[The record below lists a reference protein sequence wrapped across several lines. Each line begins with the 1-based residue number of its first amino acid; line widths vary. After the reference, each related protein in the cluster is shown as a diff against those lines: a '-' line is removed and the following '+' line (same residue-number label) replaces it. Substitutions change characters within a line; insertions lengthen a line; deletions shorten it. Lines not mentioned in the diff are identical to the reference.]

1 MANLDGLK
9 PNLVGFYNDLKQ
21 AVPEATITSGK
32 RNKAIGTAGN
42 ASHHLKGGAMDFGA
56 DHKVGA
62 FLSSQKGQELLSKY
76 GLGYLDETTKEALAK
91 TGGTGKHY
99 HVGEDSRLVAKTKA
113 SQYQAAKPEINTDF
127 SQPTLNTQYAPVKL
141 PDFSTN
147 SPASIFGDRKQAD
160 LPEIVQT
167 PALRVFDNQQL
178 TTDSGIDQ
186 VDAQNRFDNLEPIY
200 DNTNYQTAY
209 QEQQNIN
216 ISPIEQSAG
225 NTEQIRQYL
234 SDLWDNTDIS
244 KEEYMN
250 G

>member
-9 PNLVGFYNDLKQ
+9 PNLVGFYNELKQ
-21 AVPEATITSGK
+21 FVPEATITSGK
-32 RNKAIGTAGN
+32 RTKPMGTAGST
-42 ASHHLKGGAMDFGA
+42 SHHLKGGAMDFGA
-56 DHKVGA
+56 DPKVGV
-62 FLSSQKGQELLSKY
+62 FLSSHKGRELLSKY
-76 GLGYLDETTKEALAK
+76 GLGYMDETTKEALAK
-91 TGGTGKHY
+91 TGGTGAHY
-99 HVGEDSRLVAKTKA
+99 HVGEDSKLVAKA
-113 SQYQAAKPEINTDF
+113 RANAGQLQVNTDF

-141 PDFSTN
+141 PDFSIN

-186 VDAQNRFDNLEPIY
+186 VDAQNRFDNLQPIY

-216 ISPIEQSAG
+216 ISPIAQSAG
-225 NTEQIRQYL
+225 NTDQIKQYL

-244 KEEYMN
+244 QQEYMN

>member
-9 PNLVGFYNDLKQ
+9 PNLVAFYNDLKQ

-32 RNKAIGTAGN
+32 RNQAIGTAGN

-56 DHKVGA
+56 DPKVGA
-62 FLSSQKGQELLSKY
+62 FLSSQKGQALLSKY

-113 SQYQAAKPEINTDF
+113 SQYQAAQPEINTDF
-127 SQPTLNTQYAPVKL
+127 SQPTLNAKYAPVAL

-147 SPASIFGDRKQAD
+147 SPSSIFGNKPNLQPMDAGQASYVNSRQQM
-160 LPEIVQT
+160 LET
-167 PALRVFDNQQL
+167 NFDNPQDFQ
-178 TTDSGIDQ
+178 SNQFEI
-186 VDAQNRFDNLEPIY
+186 A
-200 DNTNYQTAY
+200 TNYQNDTYQPTY

-216 ISPIEQSAG
+216 ISPIGQSVG

-234 SDLWDNTDIS
+234 TDLWDNTDIS

>member
-1 MANLDGLK
+1 M
-9 PNLVGFYNDLKQ
+9 
-21 AVPEATITSGK
+21 
-32 RNKAIGTAGN
+32 
-42 ASHHLKGGAMDFGA
+42 
-56 DHKVGA
+56 
-62 FLSSQKGQELLSKY
+62 
-76 GLGYLDETTKEALAK
+76 DETTKEALAK
-91 TGGTGKHY
+91 TGGTGVHY
-99 HVGEDSRLVAKTKA
+99 HVGEDSKLVAKA
-113 SQYQAAKPEINTDF
+113 RGNAGQPQVNTDF

-141 PDFSTN
+141 PDFSIN

-186 VDAQNRFDNLEPIY
+186 VDAQNRFDNLQPIY

-216 ISPIEQSAG
+216 LSPIAQSAG

>member
-9 PNLVGFYNDLKQ
+9 PNLAGFYNELKQ

-32 RNKAIGTAGN
+32 RNKAIGTAGV
-42 ASHHLKGGAMDFGA
+42 ASHHLKGGAMDIGA
-56 DHKVGA
+56 NPKVGE
-62 FLSSQKGQELLSKY
+62 FLGSARGQALLSKY
-76 GLGYLDETTKEALAK
+76 GLGYMDETTKEALKK
-91 TGGTGKHY
+91 TGGTGAHY
-99 HVGEDSRLVAKTKA
+99 HIGEDSKLVAKA
-113 SQYQAAKPEINTDF
+113 RENAGGAQPQINTDF

-141 PDFSTN
+141 PDFSIN

-209 QEQQNIN
+209 QGQQNIN

-234 SDLWDNTDIS
+234 TDLWDNTDIS